1 MFKLSKKESNTSVMT
16 ATLGQFYKCT
26 KQDMTRAGLAGA
38 DAFQDDPMWKSILES
53 ELKEK
58 LALCLEMTFLHC
70 WKYGVVYGSDDSL
83 EGLIAVVPGKY
94 FNMNMWR
101 MLMSGSFPLMGKI
114 GSTLGKKMD
123 TCFTPMIKDQKK
135 NMNGRDYIYLTI
147 LSVKKERQGK
157 GIGGKLLRSVIDG
170 CDQEGLPIYLE
181 TEILENVQMYE
192 HFGFEIVKKITL
204 PEINCPVWEMM
215 REPK

>member
-94 FNMNMWR
+94 FNMR
-101 MLMSGSFPLMGKI
+101 
-114 GSTLGKKMD
+114 
-123 TCFTPMIKDQKK
+123 
-135 NMNGRDYIYLTI
+135 RA
-147 LSVKKERQGK
+147 
-157 GIGGKLLRSVIDG
+157 
-170 CDQEGLPIYLE
+170 
-181 TEILENVQMYE
+181 
-192 HFGFEIVKKITL
+192 
-204 PEINCPVWEMM
+204 
-215 REPK
+215 